1 MKIEDIKFR
10 GRTRHGEWMYGDL
23 VRFSS
28 GYVGIGGSSL
38 CMEVDP
44 NTVGQYTGRKDKD
57 GKEIYEGDIIA
68 DKKDDLYKVVWI
80 KTGMY
85 ELHGIKRGKGSFY
98 KFVGLPAWLSKEAR
112 VVGNIHDEGG
122 LT

>member
-1 MKIEDIKFR
+1 MKIEDIRFR
-10 GRTRHGEWMYGDL
+10 GRTKDGEWAYGDL
-23 VRFSS
+23 VHLPKER
-28 GYVGIGGSSL
+28 VGIGGSLL
-38 CMEVDP
+38 CVEVDP

-68 DKKDDLYKVVWI
+68 DKKDDLYKVVWM

-122 LT
+122 LI

>member
-1 MKIEDIKFR
+1 MKIEDIRFR
-10 GRTRHGEWMYGDL
+10 GRTKDGEWAYGDL
-23 VRFSS
+23 VHLPKGR
-28 GYVGIGGSSL
+28 VGIDGSL
-38 CMEVDP
+38 CVEVDP

-68 DKKDDLYKVVWI
+68 DKKDDLYKVVWM

-98 KFVGLPAWLSKEAR
+98 KFVGLPACLSKEAR

-122 LT
+122 VT

>member
-85 ELHGIKRGKGSFY
+85 EVHGIKRGKGSFY

-112 VVGNIHDEGG
+112 VVGNIHDKER
-122 LT
+122 LA

>member
-1 MKIEDIKFR
+1 MKIEDIRFR
-10 GRTRHGEWMYGDL
+10 GRTKDGEWAYGDL
-23 VRFSS
+23 VHLPKGR
-28 GYVGIGGSSL
+28 VGIDGSL
-38 CMEVDP
+38 CVEVDP

-68 DKKDDLYKVVWI
+68 DKKDDLYKVVWM

>member
-10 GRTRHGEWMYGDL
+10 GRTKGGEWAYGDIMHCSYG
-23 VRFSS
+23 R
-28 GYVGIGGSSL
+28 VGIGGQL

-44 NTVGQYTGRKDKD
+44 STVGQYTGRKDKD

-68 DKKDDLYKVVWI
+68 DKKDDLYKVVWM

-85 ELHGIKRGKGSFY
+85 GLHGIKRGKGSFY

-122 LT
+122 VT

>member
-68 DKKDDLYKVVWI
+68 DKKDDLYKVVWM

-112 VVGNIHDEGG
+112 GVGNIHDEGG